1 MIMNLQELINICGDK
16 KNIII
21 SGHIHPDGDCV
32 GACYALASI
41 LHKKGIQVE
50 IALDDVPDTYDYLA
64 GSNYLLKTIKKDID
78 VFISLDCGDKER
90 LGANSRL
97 FDKASVTVN
106 IDHHISNTEFADY
119 NYVSDVSS
127 TCEIIYEILDGSDD
141 TDLLDKDICEAL
153 YTGLIYDTGAFKHS
167 NTTKRTHQIAGDI
180 ISYGIDFTD
189 ITNRLFYYRSYKS
202 LQILGTAI
210 KNTERHVGDRL
221 ILTTLSTE
229 ELKEYD
235 CNKKHTESIV
245 QILNEVMESEC
256 AIFIMQ
262 VGDNEYKVSL
272 RSRNHVD
279 VCAIAREF
287 GGGGHIK
294 ASGCTISGDLTSV
307 KDRLINIAKKQI
319 EERV

>member
-1 MIMNLQELINICGDK
+1 MNLQEIINICGDK

-41 LHKKGIQVE
+41 LHKKGIDVE
-50 IALDDVPDTYDYLA
+50 IALDDVPDTYDYLV

-78 VFISLDCGDKER
+78 IFISLDCGDKER
-90 LGANSRL
+90 LGSNSKL
-97 FDKASVTVN
+97 FDEAAVTVN
-106 IDHHISNTEFADY
+106 IDHHISNTQFADY

-167 NTTKRTHQIAGDI
+167 NTTRRTHQIAGDI

-189 ITNRLFYYRSYKS
+189 ITNRLFYYKSYKS

-210 KNTERHVGDRL
+210 KNTERHINDKL

-229 ELKEYD
+229 ELEEYD
-235 CNKKHTESIV
+235 CNKKDTESIV
-245 QILNEVMESEC
+245 QILNEVTESEC

-262 VGDNEYKVSL
+262 VSSDEYKISL
-272 RSRNHVD
+272 RSRNNVD

-294 ASGCTISGDLTSV
+294 ASGCTISGNLTSI
-307 KDRLINIAKKQI
+307 KERLINVVKRQI
-319 EERV
+319 EERA